1 MINLLI
7 IIIHAHTPKIEHRL
21 LTKSMQISTSLKR
34 RMINLKGKIKSL
46 RKVIYHHFYYIL
58 EINKFDENLEDIL
71 AKAYFE
77 TIIKD

>member
-1 MINLLI
+1 
-7 IIIHAHTPKIEHRL
+7 
-21 LTKSMQISTSLKR
+21 MQISTFLKR
-34 RMINLKGKIKSL
+34 RKIKIKGKIKSF
-46 RKVIYHHFYYIL
+46 RKVKSYPFYYFL